1 MFKHLKE
8 KNKTYLQH
16 FVFAFRVALRLSLSS
31 LFFTIHAILPFIP
44 VPYESNL
51 ESMALYL
58 FERNNELEN

>member
-1 MFKHLKE
+1 
-8 KNKTYLQH
+8 
-16 FVFAFRVALRLSLSS
+16 
-31 LFFTIHAILPFIP
+31 LPFIP